1 MLLTITPLV
10 EVQKLAKL
18 AGRTETHS
26 HSPLSNQSWL
36 FSGIFFTFSLLTWSC
51 PHIMEG
57 WQKTHGFIISC
68 STKRT
73 SVQLHV
79 ILSACESFFLA
90 LVEDESVS
98 VTGWCHGLPPSSY
111 LRSVRCC
118 WCRSGK
124 TDAWELQQE
133 SDASMARTPAWPRS
147 GRTAGDAP
155 QLQTEDIAVKV
166 CSFLWRIF
174 LLKSS
179 HPSPGVH
186 DKSTS
191 VS

>member
-79 ILSACESFFLA
+79 ILSACESFFFGVGWRRECQCHRLMSRFASQLLPA
-90 LVEDESVS
+90 L
-98 VTGWCHGLPPSSY
+98 SSLLLMPLWKNGC
-111 LRSVRCC
+111 LRAAARVR
-118 WCRSGK
+118 RFDGSY
-124 TDAWELQQE
+124 
-133 SDASMARTPAWPRS
+133 SSMASIRSNSWWCSSASDRRYRRKGLQFSLTYLPAEEFSSQSRRPR
-147 GRTAGDAP
+147 
-155 QLQTEDIAVKV
+155 
-166 CSFLWRIF
+166 
-174 LLKSS
+174 
-179 HPSPGVH
+179 
-186 DKSTS
+186 
-191 VS
+191 